1 MYTNQIKRA
10 IILAAGTGSR
20 LKPLTNDMPKCL
32 TEVNGKSILINELEN
47 LDFCEFDEAVIVIG
61 HLANRV
67 KESVGEKFGNLKLK
81 YIENEIYAKTNNIY
95 SLWLAREVLADG
107 AVLIEGDSFFEKKV
121 LQRLLRLKN
130 DSSHWAVDRFT
141 PDMNG
146 CMLTADKSGRIIDI
160 RIVREKLS
168 QYKPSYFKSAGILK
182 IDPTYGKLFSNWLD
196 PEIASSNLGIYYD
209 LVLAKHVSEQPIYI
223 CDISGLKWAE
233 IDDIADL
240 QRAEEVFKCSYEA

>member
-107 AVLIEGDSFFEKKV
+107 AVLIEGDSFFEKKCC
-121 LQRLLRLKN
+121 N
-130 DSSHWAVDRFT
+130 
-141 PDMNG
+141 
-146 CMLTADKSGRIIDI
+146 
-160 RIVREKLS
+160 
-168 QYKPSYFKSAGILK
+168 
-182 IDPTYGKLFSNWLD
+182 
-196 PEIASSNLGIYYD
+196 
-209 LVLAKHVSEQPIYI
+209 
-223 CDISGLKWAE
+223 
-233 IDDIADL
+233 
-240 QRAEEVFKCSYEA
+240 VF